1 VLKIFNPPLDFVLVD
16 KLEIL
21 WQSAFGEDF
30 VTDVPRSILIEKE
43 VMPHK
48 VDVYTQLIEENIVSS
63 AVTIAG
69 GCSPLLGGLG
79 EVSTEPD
86 FRGLGLATDICHKA
100 VNDFFDSSGKALYL
114 GTTNSAAAR
123 IYSKLG
129 WKYIPHTQV
138 MVNLSRG
145 DIYEEFIDEY
155 FSTVGPITFKPGE
168 MSARI
173 PMIPLAISY
182 TDWALLDVNIGL
194 LSTLKEEQESCL
206 GIFRRYD
213 QIRIDN
219 RGEFFT
225 LTGDHDRLLG
235 ISTAVTKDGNH
246 YSIDGFTH
254 PLHKGS
260 FIELLRTALHWCEAA
275 GGNDCKMEIAQDD
288 QEKADLV
295 AELGFKPT
303 GEKSVFRGKNIS
315 LSTGVY
321 TIK

>member
-1 VLKIFNPPLDFVLVD
+1 MLKIFNPPLDFVLVD

-30 VTDVPRSILIEKE
+30 VTDVPRSLLIERE

-86 FRGLGLATDICHKA
+86 FRGSGLATDICHKA
-100 VNDFFDSSGKALYL
+100 VNDFFDSSGRALYL
-114 GTTNSAAAR
+114 GTTNPAAAR

-213 QIRIDN
+213 QIRIDD

-235 ISTAVTKDGNH
+235 ISTAVKKDERH
-246 YSIDGFTH
+246 YLIDGFTH
-254 PLHKGS
+254 PHHKDS
-260 FIELLRTALHWCEAA
+260 FIELLKTALNWCEAK
-275 GGNDCKMEIAQDD
+275 GVNGCTMEIAETD
-288 QEKADLV
+288 QEKAEL
-295 AELGFKPT
+295 AGALGFKPT
-303 GEKSVFRGKNIS
+303 GEKSAFKGKYIS
-315 LSTGVY
+315 FNTSIY
-321 TIK
+321 TIV

>member
-1 VLKIFNPPLDFVLVD
+1 MLKIFNPPLDLVLVD
-16 KLEIL
+16 KLETL
-21 WQSAFGEDF
+21 WRSAFGEDF
-30 VTDVPRSILIEKE
+30 VTDVPKSLLIDRE
-43 VMPHK
+43 VLPHK
-48 VDVYTQLIEENIVSS
+48 VDVYTQVIEESIVSS
-63 AVTIAG
+63 AVSIAG

-79 EVSTEPD
+79 EVSTKPE
-86 FRGLGLATDICHKA
+86 FRGSGMATDICHKV
-100 VNDFFDSSGKALYL
+100 VNDFFDSSGNALYL
-114 GTTNSAAAR
+114 GTTNPAAAR

-129 WKYIPHTQV
+129 WKYIPHTQL
-138 MVNLSRG
+138 MVNLGKG
-145 DIYEEFIDEY
+145 DIYEEFIDDY
-155 FSTVGPITFKPGE
+155 FSTSGPNTFNRGE
-168 MSARI
+168 MSVRI

-182 TDWALLDVNIGL
+182 TDWTLLDVNIGL

-206 GIFRRYD
+206 GLFRRYD

-254 PLHKGS
+254 PLHKDA
-260 FIELLRTALHWCEAA
+260 FIELLRTALNWCEAA
-275 GGNDCKMEIAQDD
+275 GANDCKMEIAQED
-288 QEKADLV
+288 QEKAEL
-295 AELGFKPT
+295 AAALGFKRT
-303 GEKSVFRGKNIS
+303 GDKSVFRGRNIS